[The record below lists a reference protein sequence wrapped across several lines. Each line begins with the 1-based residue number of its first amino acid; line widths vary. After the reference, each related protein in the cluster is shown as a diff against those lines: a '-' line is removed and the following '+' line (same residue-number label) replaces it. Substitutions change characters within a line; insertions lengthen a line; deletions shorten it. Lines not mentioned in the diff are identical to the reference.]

1 VAFVVGA
8 HGEIRTPDPRL
19 RRPMLYPAELRAHE
33 PFDHHTYRH
42 DLNTI
47 PSSAGHRS
55 GGERG
60 IRTLDGLLTHTPLAG
75 ARLRPLGHLSAHQPC
90 GPWSQP
96 RLRRALLR
104 TSCTSP
110 FGPSFIRFATGRCS
124 KLLQAIL
131 STTRPSRRS
140 LTGHFHIEGHGPRQQ
155 LAKARGD
162 PTRKARKD
170 TDLSAI
176 RKA

>member
-1 VAFVVGA
+1 LFLQ
-8 HGEIRTPDPRL
+8 ICRTL
-19 RRPMLYPAELRAHE
+19 MSGS
-33 PFDHHTYRH
+33 
-42 DLNTI
+42 NTI
-47 PSSAGHRS
+47 QPSHFLMNGHGTHSLES

-90 GPWSQP
+90 GPWSQS

-110 FGPSFIRFATGRCS
+110 FGPSFIRFATDRCS
-124 KLLQAIL
+124 KLLQAIS
-131 STTRPSRRS
+131 STTRPFLRS
-140 LTGHFHIEGHGPRQQ
+140 LTGHFHNEGHGPRKQ

-170 TDLSAI
+170 TGLNAI